1 MRHKVD
7 SILDTWKGLHNQN
20 SHEQLGT
27 PLGNHMSAQLSASTL
42 GLDHWLGKLTR
53 RVGKAGPAARA
64 SMTPPASMASM
75 GSVMWRAHSWMTQ
88 GEMWASQ
95 GAPPSVS
102 PLITVARLSRTR

>member
-1 MRHKVD
+1 
-7 SILDTWKGLHNQN
+7 
-20 SHEQLGT
+20 
-27 PLGNHMSAQLSASTL
+27 
-42 GLDHWLGKLTR
+42 
-53 RVGKAGPAARA
+53 
-64 SMTPPASMASM
+64 MTPPASMASM